1 MTVSKTDIREI
12 SIESLE
18 DFFTQ
23 HNAPKFRATQVQEWL
38 WKHRLINFN
47 DMTNLSIQDRNL
59 LNQHFIINSLKISKN
74 QISVDGTIKFLFFVD
89 ENRFVE
95 GVIIPQLNRLT
106 ACISSQVGCSLS
118 CTFCATGKLKLYK
131 NLSSGEIYDQ
141 VFLMNQYALKHF
153 NKAISNI
160 VYMGMGEPLLNMK
173 NVLKSI
179 KHITSTNGMGMSGKR
194 ITVSTVGVTKII
206 KKIADINPN
215 FNLAISLHSANDIK
229 RSKIM
234 EINKTNNLT
243 NLAESLAYFYE
254 KTKIKPTYEYVL
266 LSGINDSIDDA
277 KELINFCKKIP
288 SKVNL
293 IEYNKIEDSMYE
305 KSTKEATSLFIRF
318 LEQHNILVKLRRSR
332 GEDIAAAC
340 GQLATQNE

>member
-1 MTVSKTDIREI
+1 
-12 SIESLE
+12 
-18 DFFTQ
+18 
-23 HNAPKFRATQVQEWL
+23 
-38 WKHRLINFN
+38 
-47 DMTNLSIQDRNL
+47 
-59 LNQHFIINSLKISKN
+59 
-74 QISVDGTIKFLFFVD
+74 
-89 ENRFVE
+89 
-95 GVIIPQLNRLT
+95 
-106 ACISSQVGCSLS
+106 
-118 CTFCATGKLKLYK
+118 
-131 NLSSGEIYDQ
+131 
-141 VFLMNQYALKHF
+141 
-153 NKAISNI
+153 
-160 VYMGMGEPLLNMK
+160 
-173 NVLKSI
+173 
-179 KHITSTNGMGMSGKR
+179 MGMSGRR
-194 ITVSTVGVTKII
+194 ITVSTVGITKII

-234 EINKTNNLT
+234 EINKTNNLS

-293 IEYNKIEDSMYE
+293 IEYNKVKDSIYE

-318 LEQHNILVKLRRSR
+318 LEKHNILVKLRRSR

-340 GQLATQNE
+340 GQLAIQNE

>member
-1 MTVSKTDIREI
+1 MTVSKLDIRDI
-12 SIESLE
+12 STEALE
-18 DFFTQ
+18 DFFIK
-23 HNAPKFRATQVQEWL
+23 HNAPKFRASQVQEWL
-38 WKHRLINFN
+38 WKHRKINFN
-47 DMTNLSIQDRNL
+47 EMTNLSIKDRNL
-59 LNQHFIINSLKISKN
+59 LNEHYTVNSLNIVKQ
-74 QISVDGTIKFLFFVD
+74 QISVDGTIKFLFYVA

-131 NLSSGEIYDQ
+131 NLNCGEIYDQ
-141 VFLMNQYALKHF
+141 VFLLNEYALKHF
-153 NKAISNI
+153 NKPISNI
-160 VYMGMGEPLLNMK
+160 VYMGMGEPLLNIK

-179 KHITSTNGMGMSGKR
+179 EYITSPNGLGMSGRR
-194 ITVSTVGVTKII
+194 ITVSTVGITKLI

-215 FNLAISLHSANDIK
+215 FNLAISLHSANDMK
-229 RSKIM
+229 RSEIM
-234 EINKTNNLT
+234 DINKTNNLT
-243 NLAESLAYFYE
+243 KLSESLLYFYE

-266 LSGINDSIDDA
+266 LSGVNDSIDDA
-277 KELINFCKKIP
+277 KALVNFCKKIP

-293 IEYNKIEDSMYE
+293 IEYNQVEDGVYE

-318 LEQHNILVKLRRSR
+318 LEKHNILVKLRRSR

-340 GQLATQNE
+340 GQLAIQNK

>member
-1 MTVSKTDIREI
+1 MTVSKTDIREV

-18 DFFTQ
+18 DFFLQ

-38 WKHRLINFN
+38 WKYRIINFN
-47 DMTNLSIQDRNL
+47 DMTNLSIHDRNL
-59 LNQHFIINSLKISKN
+59 LNQHFSINSLKIIKN
-74 QISVDGTIKFLFFVD
+74 QISIDGTIKFLFLVD

-141 VFLMNQYALKHF
+141 IFLMNQYALKHF

-160 VYMGMGEPLLNMK
+160 VYMGMGEPLLNVK

-179 KHITSTNGMGMSGKR
+179 KHITSNNGMGMSGRR
-194 ITVSTVGVTKII
+194 ITVSTVGITKII

-234 EINKTNNLT
+234 EINKTNNLS

-293 IEYNKIEDSMYE
+293 IEYNKVKDSIYE

-318 LEQHNILVKLRRSR
+318 LEKHNILVKLRRSR

-340 GQLATQNE
+340 GQLAIQNE

>member
-1 MTVSKTDIREI
+1 MTVSKTDIREV

-18 DFFTQ
+18 DFFIQ

-38 WKHRLINFN
+38 WKHRIINFN

-59 LNQHFIINSLKISKN
+59 LNQHFIINSLKIIKN
-74 QISVDGTIKFLFFVD
+74 QISIDGTIKFLFFVD

-179 KHITSTNGMGMSGKR
+179 KHITSTNGMGMSGRR
-194 ITVSTVGVTKII
+194 ITVSTVGITKII

-234 EINKTNNLT
+234 EINKTNNLS

-277 KELINFCKKIP
+277 KALINFCKKIP

-293 IEYNKIEDSMYE
+293 IEYNKVKDSIYE

-318 LEQHNILVKLRRSR
+318 LEKHNILVKLRRSR

-340 GQLATQNE
+340 GQLAIQNE

>member
-1 MTVSKTDIREI
+1 MTVSKTDIREV

-18 DFFTQ
+18 DFFIQ

-38 WKHRLINFN
+38 WKYRIINFN
-47 DMTNLSIQDRNL
+47 DMTNLSIHDRNL
-59 LNQHFIINSLKISKN
+59 LNQHFIINSLKITKN
-74 QISVDGTIKFLFFVD
+74 QISIDGTIKFLFFVD

-141 VFLMNQYALKHF
+141 VFLMNQYSLKHF
-153 NKAISNI
+153 NKPISNI

-179 KHITSTNGMGMSGKR
+179 KHITSTNGMGMSGRR
-194 ITVSTVGVTKII
+194 ITVSTVGITKII

-234 EINKTNNLT
+234 EINKTNNLS

-266 LSGINDSIDDA
+266 LNGINDSIDDA

-293 IEYNKIEDSMYE
+293 IEYNKVKDSIYE

-318 LEQHNILVKLRRSR
+318 LEKHNILVKLRRSR

-340 GQLATQNE
+340 GQLAIQNE

>member
-1 MTVSKTDIREI
+1 MIVSKPDIREI
-12 SIESLE
+12 TTKALE
-18 DFFTQ
+18 DFFIK
-23 HNAPKFRATQVQEWL
+23 HNAPKFRASQVKEWL
-38 WKHRLINFN
+38 WKHRKINFN
-47 DMTNLSIQDRNL
+47 EMTNLSIHDRNL
-59 LNQHFIINSLKISKN
+59 LHEHFIINSLKIIKK
-74 QISVDGTIKFLFFVD
+74 QISVDGTIKFLFFVN
-89 ENRFVE
+89 ENRFIE
-95 GVIIPQLNRLT
+95 GVIIPQFDRLT

-141 VFLMNQYALKHF
+141 VFLLNEYALKYF
-153 NKAISNI
+153 NRPISNI
-160 VYMGMGEPLLNMK
+160 VYMGMGEPLLNIK

-179 KHITSTNGMGMSGKR
+179 KLITSKNGMGMSGKR
-194 ITVSTVGVTKII
+194 ITVSTVGITKMI

-229 RSKIM
+229 RSEIM
-234 EINKTNNLT
+234 EINKTNNLKK
-243 NLAESLAYFYE
+243 LSQALLYFYE

-277 KELINFCKKIP
+277 KELVNFCKKIP

-293 IEYNKIEDSMYE
+293 IEYNQVEDGAYE
-305 KSTKEATSLFIRF
+305 KSTEEATGLFISF
-318 LEQHNILVKLRRSR
+318 LEKHNILVKLRRSR

-340 GQLATQNE
+340 GQLAIQNT

>member
-1 MTVSKTDIREI
+1 MTVSKTDIREV

-18 DFFTQ
+18 DFFIQ

-38 WKHRLINFN
+38 WKYRIINFN
-47 DMTNLSIQDRNL
+47 DMTNLSIHDRNL
-59 LNQHFIINSLKISKN
+59 LNQHFIINSLKITKN
-74 QISVDGTIKFLFFVD
+74 QISIDGTIKFLFFVD

-141 VFLMNQYALKHF
+141 VFLMNQYSLKHF
-153 NKAISNI
+153 NKPISNI

-179 KHITSTNGMGMSGKR
+179 KHITSTNGMGMSGRR
-194 ITVSTVGVTKII
+194 ITVSTVGITKII

-234 EINKTNNLT
+234 EINKTNNLS

-293 IEYNKIEDSMYE
+293 IEYNKVKDSIYE

-318 LEQHNILVKLRRSR
+318 LEKHNILVKLRRSR

-340 GQLATQNE
+340 GQLAIQNE